1 MIMRFSDDNYLVKG
15 HLVSKDDFFYK
26 AQQISTFNYDNT
38 FPIWRSIKEGN
49 WQLIG
54 EIVRKLADQSVSD
67 MEIYTLPFD
76 FLHVNSSTDFL
87 AQKLNT
93 SMYIPKILAKV
104 VFSST
109 NHKRGLV
116 FHTANDPHMDRA
128 EMKKLMLEAEV
139 GLCTRL
145 LDCDYHPE
153 FHVLKR
159 GLTYCCALEDSKI
172 RNFVMN
178 RIRVKI

>member
-1 MIMRFSDDNYLVKG
+1 M
-15 HLVSKDDFFYK
+15 
-26 AQQISTFNYDNT
+26 
-38 FPIWRSIKEGN
+38 
-49 WQLIG
+49 IG

-76 FLHVNSSTDFL
+76 FLH
-87 AQKLNT
+87 LNT
-93 SMYIPKILAKV
+93 SNGFTLQNMNSSMYIPKILAKV

-109 NHKRGLV
+109 NHERGLV
-116 FHTANDPHMDRA
+116 FHTANDPYMDKE

-153 FHVLKR
+153 FRVPKR

-172 RNFVMN
+172 KNFVMA
-178 RIRVKI
+178 RIRVKV